1 MKQALANGTHVIVDR
16 YAFSGVA
23 FSAAKPGID
32 FDWCRQPD
40 RGLPRPDLVCLLDVS
55 GEEAKKRGGY
65 GDERYEREEFQVFI
79 IASKT
84 FETCLH
90 YKFVNVAR
98 KIHAIHC
105 IHF

>member
-65 GDERYEREEFQVFI
+65 GDERYEREEFQVLI
-79 IASKT
+79 ICVKTWQAICNRSKN
-84 FETCLH
+84 C
-90 YKFVNVAR
+90 KSSK
-98 KIHAIHC
+98 KINAISL
-105 IHF
+105 I

>member
-23 FSAAKPGID
+23 FSAAKPGIN

-65 GDERYEREEFQVFI
+65 GDERYEREEFQVFMI
-79 IASKT
+79 NSKNISNL
-84 FETCLH
+84 FALYEKL
-90 YKFVNVAR
+90 
-98 KIHAIHC
+98 
-105 IHF
+105 